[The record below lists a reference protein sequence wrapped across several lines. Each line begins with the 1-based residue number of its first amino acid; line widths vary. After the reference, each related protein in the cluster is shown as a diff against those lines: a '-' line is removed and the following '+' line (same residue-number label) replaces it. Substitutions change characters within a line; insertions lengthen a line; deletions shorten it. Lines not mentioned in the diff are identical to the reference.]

1 MPKAKAKKHKKKKDN
16 KKTTLGP
23 SNGIVKLRN
32 TRIEQYGN
40 KGKKTERQT

>member
-1 MPKAKAKKHKKKKDN
+1 MLDEKSKKDKKKKEG
-16 KKTTLGP
+16 KKTKLEPG
-23 SNGIVKLRN
+23 SGIVKLRN